1 MKFKLPPKPSSEDAL
16 AMVIDGLEVLQAV
29 SDVIPS
35 VPLLGTIVTSVL
47 GFAKMLEVR
56 YLL

>member
-1 MKFKLPPKPSSEDAL
+1 MKLKLPPKPSSEDAL

>member
-1 MKFKLPPKPSSEDAL
+1 MKLKLPPKPSSEDAL
-16 AMVIDGLEVLQAV
+16 AMVIDGLEVFQAV